1 MQPSAKPGILNR
13 LARVFAQRRMPWLQL
28 VACGVLAMGW
38 FYGRPVFE
46 LSTKPEPMKTGPFTP
61 VAEDSSA
68 PISIP
73 AAAPTQNAS
82 LGLSTIEVIVSRN
95 DTLDHIFRRLQLS
108 LSDLASLRSL
118 PGVKAHLDRLRPG
131 ESLTLQHKDGKLVG
145 FERQLSPSETLKV
158 SKNDGGFLA
167 NVLENPL
174 EARARTVSGIID
186 SSLFEAVTASGA
198 HEPTALA
205 LAEIFG
211 WDIDFVLDI
220 QRGDSFTVTYEEVMQ
235 DGTYVKDGAIL
246 AARFVNQGREYLA
259 VRYVDPSGHEGYY
272 SPDGKSLRKAFLRA
286 PLEFS
291 RVSSGFNTGRFH
303 PILNRIRAHK
313 GTDYAAPIGTPVRAA
328 GDGRVIFAGIKGGYG
343 NVVEIDHGRGIVTR
357 YGHLSRFAS
366 PTRVGK
372 RVDQGSV
379 IAFVGMSGLA
389 TGPHLHYEYQVNGVH
404 QNPQTVKL
412 PEAVPI
418 DANIRDDFMTKTQPY
433 LASLDL
439 PVGPA
444 LVAR

>member
-1 MQPSAKPGILNR
+1 
-13 LARVFAQRRMPWLQL
+13 MPWLQL
-28 VACGVLAMGW
+28 VACGVLAVGW
-38 FYGRPVFE
+38 FYSRSALDGAPH
-46 LSTKPEPMKTGPFTP
+46 STASKVGSPTP
-61 VAEDSSA
+61 AAEESIT
-68 PISIP
+68 PIVIP
-73 AAAPTQNAS
+73 TAAPTQSAS
-82 LGLSTIEVIVSRN
+82 LGLSTIEVIVTRN

-108 LSDLASLRSL
+108 LSDLASLRNL

-131 ESLTLQHKDGKLVG
+131 ESLTLQHRDGQLVG

-158 SKNDGGFLA
+158 SKADSGFLA
-167 NVLENPL
+167 DVLENPL
-174 EARARTVSGIID
+174 EARTRTVTGVID
-186 SSLFEAVTASGA
+186 SSLFEAVTSSGA

-205 LAEIFG
+205 LAEIFA

-220 QRGDSFTVTYEEVMQ
+220 QRGDSFTVTYEEINQ
-235 DGTYVKDGAIL
+235 DGKFVKDGSIL
-246 AARFVNQGREYLA
+246 AARFVNQGKEYLA
-259 VRYVDPSGHEGYY
+259 VRYVDPTGHESYY

-291 RVSSGFNTGRFH
+291 RISSGFNTGRFH
-303 PILNRIRAHK
+303 PILNRIRAHR
-313 GTDYAAPIGTPVRAA
+313 GTDYAAPMGTPVRAA

-357 YGHLSRFAS
+357 YGHLSRFGGN
-366 PTRVGK
+366 TRVGR

-389 TGPHLHYEYQVNGVH
+389 TGPHLHYEYQINGVF

-418 DANIRDDFMTKTQPY
+418 DANLRDDFMTKTQPF

-439 PVGPA
+439 PIGPA
-444 LVAR
+444 LVSR